1 MMRRPTRRRPTSWF
15 AIAAICAALAALLTV
30 RAAATRTET
39 AQVMVAARPLSV
51 GTRLDQPEG
60 ALASVAVPTAG
71 VLPGMYRGPDQL
83 RGRIVVVP
91 VAAGEPVTDAALG
104 GAPGVGAEP
113 LRTGERAVSVPALA
127 AGAAAVVLV
136 PGVRVDVVASPTDGS
151 TQARVVVADVEVLA
165 RTVPPGAD
173 EGTSEGGAVLLR
185 VAERDALLLSAALDL
200 GPGVRLLPRPASAP
214 NGVTP

>member
-1 MMRRPTRRRPTSWF
+1 MMRRLTRRRPTGWF

-39 AQVMVAARPLSV
+39 VQVMVAARPLAV
-51 GTRLDQPEG
+51 GTRLDRPEEV
-60 ALASVAVPTAG
+60 LASVAVPAAG
-71 VLPGMYRGPDQL
+71 VLPGMHVGSAAL
-83 RGRIVVVP
+83 RDRYLVVP

-113 LRTGERAVSVPALA
+113 LRDGERAVSVPALA

-151 TQARVVVADVEVLA
+151 TQARVVVADAEVLA
-165 RTVPPGAD
+165 RAVPAGAD
-173 EGTSEGGAVLLR
+173 GGTAEGGSVLLR

-214 NGVTP
+214 EGVTP